1 MADLIEP
8 RVLKGFRDLLPEN
21 ELNRKE
27 IIQKLE
33 NVFHNF
39 GFMPIDT
46 PVLEYAEVLL
56 GKGGGE
62 TDKQV
67 YRFLDNGKRDVAL
80 RFDLT
85 VPFARYMAAHGKDLP
100 IPFRRYHAA
109 KVWRGENTQ
118 RGRYR
123 EFMQCD
129 FDIVGIDTP
138 TADFEII
145 LLIKRCFEAL
155 GIHEITIEIS
165 HRGVFDRF
173 IRSLDLADKQIAIL
187 RLVDKISKI
196 GIEKVRQ
203 GLAEITSVKAVD
215 EILNFISKE
224 NTFLDTITKMEK
236 QAGGPAEDTQRLRQI
251 FGLLSDVQVDGVVLN
266 PAITRGLDY
275 YTGLVCETFL
285 TNIPEIGSVCSGGR
299 YNDLASL
306 YSKQQ
311 YPGVGASIGLD
322 RLTAALVEL
331 GTVVENRSI
340 PEVLIFNLDSAL
352 TAHYYRLA
360 TALRNSDISCE
371 VYFEKRK
378 LAQQFQYAEKKGIPV
393 GLICGSDEYE
403 HGTVSIKNLI
413 TRDSVEG
420 LTHEQ
425 AIAKIRE
432 IASIRNMNSTNA
444 I

>member
-1 MADLIEP
+1 MGDLIEP

-21 ELNRKE
+21 ELIRKE

-33 NVFHNF
+33 GVFHKF
-39 GFMPIDT
+39 GFVPIDT

-85 VPFARYMAAHGKDLP
+85 VPFARYMAAHGRDLP
-100 IPFRRYHAA
+100 IPFRRYHSA

-129 FDIVGIDTP
+129 FDIVGVDAP
-138 TADFEII
+138 TTDFEII
-145 LLIKRCFEAL
+145 LLIKRCFETL
-155 GIHEITIEIS
+155 GIHDIRIEIS
-165 HRGVFDRF
+165 HRGIFNRF
-173 IRSLDLADKQIAIL
+173 IRSLDLAGEQTAIL
-187 RLVDKISKI
+187 RLVDKMAKI

-203 GLAEITSVKAVD
+203 GLEEISSEEAAEQ
-215 EILNFISKE
+215 ILKFIKKE
-224 NTFLDTITKMEK
+224 NTFIDTIAKMET
-236 QAGGPAEDTQRLRQI
+236 QAGGPAEDSRRLRQI
-251 FGLLSDVQVDGVVLN
+251 FSLLSDVQIEGVVLN

-285 TNIPEIGSVCSGGR
+285 TDLPEIGSVCSGGR

-311 YPGVGASIGLD
+311 FPGVGASIGLD
-322 RLTAALVEL
+322 RLTAALAEL
-331 GTVVENRSI
+331 GTVIKSPSV

-360 TALRNSDISCE
+360 TTIRNNDLSCE

-378 LAQQFQYAEKKGIPV
+378 LAQQFQYAEKKGIPF
-393 GLICGSDEYE
+393 GLICGADEFE

-413 TRDSVEG
+413 TRDNFDG
-420 LTHEQ
+420 LTNEQ

-432 IASIRNMNSTNA
+432 IASIRYTDC
-444 I
+444 

>member
-1 MADLIEP
+1 MGDLIEP

-21 ELNRKE
+21 ELIRKE

-33 NVFHNF
+33 NVFHKF
-39 GFMPIDT
+39 GFVPIDT

-67 YRFLDNGKRDVAL
+67 YRFLDKGKRDVAL

-85 VPFARYMAAHGKDLP
+85 VPFARYMAAHGRDLP
-100 IPFRRYHAA
+100 IPFRRYHTA

-123 EFMQCD
+123 EFMQSD
-129 FDIVGIDTP
+129 FDIVGIDIA

-145 LLIKRCFEAL
+145 LLIKRCFETL
-155 GIHEITIEIS
+155 GIHDITIEIS
-165 HRGVFDRF
+165 HRGIFNRF
-173 IRSLDLADKQIAIL
+173 IRSLDFADKQTAIL
-187 RLVDKISKI
+187 RLVDKIDKI

-203 GLAEITSVKAVD
+203 GLEEIMSEKAAEQ
-215 EILNFISKE
+215 ILKFIKKE
-224 NTFLDTITKMEK
+224 NTFLDTIAKMEK
-236 QAGGPAEDTQRLRQI
+236 QAGGPAEDSQRLRQI
-251 FGLLSDVQVDGVVLN
+251 NSLLSDLQIKGVVLN

-285 TNIPEIGSVCSGGR
+285 TDFPEIGSVCSGGR

-306 YSKQQ
+306 YSTQQ
-311 YPGVGASIGLD
+311 FPGVGASIGLD
-322 RLTAALVEL
+322 RLTAALAEL
-331 GTVVENRSI
+331 GTAIECRPV
-340 PEVLIFNLDSAL
+340 PEVIIFNMDTEL

-360 TALRNSDISCE
+360 TTLRNCDLSCE

-378 LAQQFQYAEKKGIPV
+378 LAQQFQYAEKKGIPF
-393 GLICGSDEYE
+393 GLICGADEYE

-413 TRDSVEG
+413 TRDNFDG
-420 LTHEQ
+420 LTNEQ

-432 IASIRNMNSTNA
+432 IASYRHTDR
-444 I
+444 